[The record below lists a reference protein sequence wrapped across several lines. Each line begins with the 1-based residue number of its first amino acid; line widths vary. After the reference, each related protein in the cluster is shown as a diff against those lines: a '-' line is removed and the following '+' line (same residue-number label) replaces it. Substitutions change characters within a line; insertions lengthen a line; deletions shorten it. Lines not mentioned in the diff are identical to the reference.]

1 VLVRTANHALLY
13 DTGPAFGPAADSGNR
28 IIVPYMRAA
37 GVKRLEGLIVSHDDS
52 DHTGGALSVLQAAP
66 VAWLATSLPD
76 MDPLPLVAEHA
87 FRCARGQSWVWD
99 GVLFEVLHPDAA
111 SYAATL
117 KDNDRSC
124 VLKITASAGTLLL
137 TADIERRAEE
147 ALLATLSLVAADVLI
162 VPHQG
167 SKTSSTPA
175 FVHAVGASSV
185 VFPVGYRN
193 RFGHPHA
200 EVVERYRR
208 TGAALYRTDRDG
220 AVLID
225 ITPERGIVL
234 ERYRSVY
241 RRYWLGAQMEEASE
255 LDPVLSVLGP

>member
-1 VLVRTANHALLY
+1 
-13 DTGPAFGPAADSGNR
+13 
-28 IIVPYMRAA
+28 
-37 GVKRLEGLIVSHDDS
+37 VSHDDA
-52 DHTGGALSVLQAAP
+52 DHTGGALSVLQAVP

-76 MDPLPLVAEHA
+76 TDPLSLMAEQA
-87 FRCARGQSWVWD
+87 IRCARGHSWMWD

-124 VLKITASAGTLLL
+124 VLKITAAAGSLLI

-147 ALLATLSLVAADVLI
+147 ALLATSSPLEADVLI
-162 VPHQG
+162 APHQG

-175 FVHAVGASSV
+175 FVQAVGASSV

-200 EVVERYRR
+200 EVVDRYRR

-225 ITPERGIVL
+225 ITPERGIAL

-241 RRYWLGAQMEEASE
+241 RRYWLEAPDASAGTLDAQLEASW
-255 LDPVLSVLGP
+255 